1 MSKVFFFAKWLLY
14 LHFSPKFQA
23 VKAALVINEFEN
35 TLSLSYNRTSGH
47 GSHAHTQRRKGSRLC
62 SLHLLG
68 LQLYSPSAWWTQMRS
83 HASSAAGSFP
93 IQIEIQAEHDLAL
106 ETDGE
111 PHDVR
116 WRWKKSKSAK
126 IRSHGT
132 TSSDVLLGPLQCW
145 VHPKERAVESPS
157 RRWQATTFLGTNLG
171 KSHQRTLKTQR
182 ERGTWDLD

>member
-1 MSKVFFFAKWLLY
+1 MSSEDHLSFSY
-14 LHFSPKFQA
+14 RMPFSPVKGCQMCFSLRSDCCTYTSHPNFRQFQ
-23 VKAALVINEFEN
+23 AALVINGFEN

-47 GSHAHTQRRKGSRLC
+47 GSRAHTERSKGSRLC

-83 HASSAAGSFP
+83 HASSAAASFP

-116 WRWKKSKSAK
+116 
-126 IRSHGT
+126 
-132 TSSDVLLGPLQCW
+132 
-145 VHPKERAVESPS
+145 
-157 RRWQATTFLGTNLG
+157 
-171 KSHQRTLKTQR
+171 
-182 ERGTWDLD
+182 